1 MIDVSPVMILVIMG
15 VASVVIILSGLPFA
29 FGLGGVAVVCIIFLW
44 DANCLPLV
52 AGTLMT
58 ATDMYLLVAV
68 PFFVFMSMV
77 LQGSGVAEDLFNSI
91 RLWFGGGPG
100 GLAIAVIFTCTIVA
114 AMTGLVATGIV
125 LMGIMALPI
134 MLRLKY
140 DKGLAIA
147 PIMVG
152 GSLGVIIPPS
162 VSFLF
167 YASITRTSIG
177 RLFAGGV
184 VPGFMLSALYIAYIG
199 IRCYFNPEL
208 GPPLPPEERV
218 SFKEKV
224 LSLKSLVLPAM
235 IVFICLGTIILGI
248 CSATEAA
255 AAAAIASVICAA
267 IHRRLNWALIKEAC
281 YVSLKIGAMVIWIT
295 VGAFCFKAV
304 FIGLGGTE
312 VAGDF
317 IAGLEVDPIIVI
329 LIMQLSY
336 MFMGCFMDCWAQLM
350 ITLPVYL
357 PIAMSFGY
365 SPIWFGI
372 LFFVNSTMA
381 DITPPYGFSLFY
393 MRGVAPPEITMG
405 DIYRSILPFLPLQL
419 IVVLLLVFFP
429 QLVLWL
435 PNLVFA
441 LK

>member
-15 VASVVIILSGLPFA
+15 VASVGIILSGLPIA
-29 FGLGGVAVVCIIFLW
+29 FGLGGVAVVSIIFLW
-44 DANCLPLV
+44 NVNCLPLV

-91 RLWFGGGPG
+91 RLWFGGVPG

-167 YASITRTSIG
+167 YASITRVSIG
-177 RLFAGGV
+177 RMFAGGLI
-184 VPGFMLSALYIAYIG
+184 PGLMLSALYTAYIG
-199 IRCYFNPEL
+199 IRCYFKPEL
-208 GPPLPPEERV
+208 GPPLPPEERG

-224 LSLKSLVLPAM
+224 LSLKSLVLPAI
-235 IVFICLGTIILGI
+235 IVFICLGTIIMGI

-255 AAAAIASVICAA
+255 AAAAVASVICAA
-267 IHRRLNWALIKEAC
+267 IYRRLNWALIKEAC
-281 YVSLKIGAMVIWIT
+281 YASLKISAMVIWIT

-312 VAGDF
+312 VAADF

-393 MRGVAPPEITMG
+393 MSGVAPPEITMG

-435 PNLVFA
+435 PNLLFA

>member
-1 MIDVSPVMILVIMG
+1 MILVIMG
-15 VASVVIILSGLPFA
+15 VASVVIILSGLPIA

-91 RLWFGGGPG
+91 RLWFGGVPG